1 MISEASR
8 GWMISELA
16 AWCCRRSKE
25 ILKWTKQPHQQ
36 QKMSNGNQ
44 GNVAEVAAG
53 RRTPRG
59 IAVTGALL
67 ATTFGDPQTT
77 V

>member
-1 MISEASR
+1 M
-8 GWMISELA
+8 
-16 AWCCRRSKE
+16 
-25 ILKWTKQPHQQ
+25 KWTKQPPQQ
-36 QKMSNGNQ
+36 QKMSNGNP

-53 RRTPRG
+53 RKTPKG
-59 IAVTGALL
+59 IAVTGVLL